1 MTTLSSL
8 TSSSNSKSSTAGISS
23 GIGGLVSGFD
33 TDSLVEK
40 LSAAAQKK
48 IDSQNQKSQK
58 LEWRQDAY
66 RTVISAMK
74 EFQDSYLDILSDK
87 YLGSSSTFNTTVA
100 KSSSDAVTVKTT
112 SSSYEG
118 SFTIDTI
125 TQLAAAEAIESKSR
139 VSSSLTGTVD
149 ATKIDTSSL
158 TNKSISITVD
168 GKVKTIT
175 FDSAFITNANTN
187 GIDAAMQDAI
197 DDAFGY
203 ETGAINVSLTDNKLA
218 ITAPGST
225 VKINA
230 VDKDTATLGV
240 LGFSDGQSN
249 KMSTSTS
256 LGDLKLVSGQGTQD
270 TYKFSINNVDFEFSK
285 DVSLSKM
292 ISKINASDAG
302 VTISYS
308 SIKDTFTLTADNTG
322 AGNNIE
328 VKDTTGTLMGALGLT
343 STTGNVTPG
352 KNAILTVDGKQIVR
366 SSNKVTIDGVNVELE
381 KATAAT
387 GEEIT
392 VTMKADSSDLKEMI
406 TKFVDD
412 YNTMIDL
419 INTYTSDEPDS
430 DYQPLTDAQKED
442 MTDEQIEKWEKKA
455 KAGILFGD
463 STLKSIASKLQLSVY
478 SSAGSGGISLLNLGI
493 TSAGHD
499 KNGKLEID
507 DDKLEKALS
516 SKASEIMELFTA
528 EDTGLSARLTNIFD
542 DAIKTSGARG
552 SRGSLVEIA
561 GVEDTTSATQNSIY
575 DQLDDNDDLIEKLE
589 KNLTAEQKRLWNK
602 FSAME
607 TAISKLNSQSSMLS
621 SFASS

>member
-8 TSSSNSKSSTAGISS
+8 TSSSNSSSSTSSISS

-40 LSAAAQKK
+40 LTAAAQTK

-58 LEWRQDAY
+58 LEWKQEAY
-66 RTVISAMK
+66 RTVITAMQ
-74 EFQDSYLDILSDK
+74 EFQDSYLDILSDT
-87 YLGSSSTFNTTVA
+87 YLGSASTFNTTA
-100 KSSSDAVTVKTT
+100 ATSSSNAVTVKTT

-125 TQLAAAEAIESKSR
+125 TQLATAEAIESKST
-139 VSSSLTGTVD
+139 VSASLTGTVD
-149 ATKIDTSSL
+149 ATTIDTSSL
-158 TNKSISITVD
+158 KDKSISITVD

-187 GIDAAMQDAI
+187 GIDAALQDAI

-203 ETGAINVSLTDNKLA
+203 KTGAIEVSLIDNKLNIKA
-218 ITAPGST
+218 SGST
-225 VKINA
+225 VKISA
-230 VDKDTATLGV
+230 VDKDTTTLGV

-249 KMSTSTS
+249 KLSTSTS
-256 LGDLKLVSGQGTQD
+256 LGNLNLVSDQGTED
-270 TYKFSINNVDFEFSK
+270 TYKFTINNVAFEFSK

-308 SIKDTFTLTADNTG
+308 SINDTFTLTADDTG
-322 AGNNIE
+322 AGSNID
-328 VKDTTGTLMGALGLT
+328 VTDTAGTLMGALGLT
-343 STTGNVTPG
+343 STTGTVSPG
-352 KNAILTVDGKQIVR
+352 KNAILTVDGKEIIR
-366 SSNKVTIDGVNVELE
+366 SSNTVTIDGVNVELE
-381 KATAAT
+381 KTTAAT

-392 VTMKADSSDLKEMI
+392 VTMKADSSDLKDMI

-455 KAGILFGD
+455 KAGILYGD
-463 STLKSIASKLQLSVY
+463 STLKSIASKLQLSMY
-478 SSAGSGGISLLNLGI
+478 SSAASGGISLLNMGI
-493 TSAGHD
+493 TSAGYD

-507 DDKLEKALS
+507 EDKLEKALS
-516 SKASEIMELFTA
+516 SNASEIMDLFTS
-528 EDTGLSARLTNIFD
+528 EGTGLSARLTSIFD
-542 DAIKTSGARG
+542 GAIKTSGAQG

-575 DQLDDNDDLIEKLE
+575 DQLADIDDLVEKLE
-589 KNLTAEQKRLWNK
+589 DNLTAEQKRLWNK

-607 TAISKLNSQSSMLS
+607 TAISRLNSQSSMLS
-621 SFASS
+621 SFTSS